1 MLLTNLNAATMRD
14 HYGLIEDAA
23 ILIEDGR
30 IAWVGPRAEAP
41 SGMHGI
47 NCQGRLV
54 TPGLIDC
61 HTHLVYGGNRAHE
74 FEMRLGGIAYADIA
88 KSGGGIASTVR
99 ATRTQSEGELV
110 ASALKRLD
118 ALLAEGITTVEI
130 KSGYGLDERTELKM
144 LRVVRELDKLRP
156 VDVAATYL
164 GAHAIPPEFHNDREG
179 YVKLICEQ
187 VIPAVVKFRLADA
200 VDAFCEKI
208 AFTVEETARVFE
220 AARAHGLRIK
230 LHAEQL
236 SNLGGAKMAASFN
249 ALSVD
254 HIEYLDDSGVEAIA
268 KSGTVAVLL
277 PGAFYYLREKQ
288 APPVAALRHHGVPM
302 AIATDL
308 NPGSSPI
315 HSILTTMNMAC
326 VLFGLRPDEALRGVT
341 VNGARALGL
350 NDRGMIVPGMKADL
364 AIWDAER
371 PGDLCYPIGYNPLTA
386 VIKNGKTVRG
396 TLS

>member
-23 ILIEDGR
+23 ILVEGGR

-41 SGMHGI
+41 AGQHGI
-47 NCQGRLV
+47 NCKGRVV
-54 TPGLIDC
+54 TPGFVDC

-118 ALLAEGITTVEI
+118 TMLAEGITTIEI
-130 KSGYGLDERTELKM
+130 KSGYGLDLRNEMKM
-144 LRVVRELDKLRP
+144 LRVARELGKLRP
-156 VDVAATYL
+156 VDVITSYL
-164 GAHAIPPEFHNDREG
+164 GAHAFPPEYHDNRDG
-179 YVKLICEQ
+179 YVKLICSE
-187 VIPAVVKFRLADA
+187 VIPAMVQYKLADA

-208 AFTVEETARVFE
+208 AFSLEETEQVFK
-220 AARAHGLRIK
+220 AAQANRLPIK

-236 SNLGGAKMAASFN
+236 SDMGGAKLAASMG

-254 HIEYLDDSGVEAIA
+254 HIEYLDDEGVQAIA
-268 KSGTVAVLL
+268 ASGTVAVLL

-288 APPVAALRHHGVPM
+288 APPVATLRKAGVPM
-302 AIATDL
+302 AVATDL

-315 HSILTTMNMAC
+315 HSILATMNMAC
-326 VLFGLRPDEALRGVT
+326 ILFGLRPDEALRGVT
-341 VNGARALGL
+341 VNGAKALGL
-350 NDRGMIVPGMKADL
+350 KDRGMIAVGMKADL
-364 AIWDAER
+364 AFWDIER
-371 PGDLCYPIGYNPLTA
+371 PGDLCYPIGYNPVAA
-386 VIKNGKTVRG
+386 VMKNGQIVRG
-396 TLS
+396 KL